1 MSLPPSP
8 HLDNTP
14 IDLTL
19 IEEISRSILSNLD
32 RDSLL
37 NSSITL
43 LYQLFDFSR
52 VAIYTTRSAD
62 RTVLKNNHKSLDG
75 LETESVYHC
84 ESDKEPVSWCV
95 VHRELVSISD
105 SSVDN
110 RFPPEAF
117 ENNAQSELVLPLLQ
131 GDLLVGVLDLCADTK
146 NAFAAETVKAFTL
159 LAGNL
164 AIAIRNAS
172 LYRAEQTQRVV
183 AERLQDV
190 IGFISIDVSIN
201 DIFDHIFNELGE
213 FFTWEAAAIW
223 LRDSSPEETGI
234 EQFITSYHLAD
245 ARYKDPANSTSFV
258 HYQQTPA
265 EANKLLSKFPWL
277 TQVFE
282 QKLALVRSKDTEFE
296 PLGGLLGFDSQ
307 YSAMAAPLL
316 IHDQVI
322 GVIVCVDH
330 NPDRYDD
337 ESIPILQVFANY
349 FTSALENTRLFSAAH
364 DQAWITTVLLQLA
377 EATQSITN
385 LDDLLETVS
394 TILPGLI
401 DANACA
407 VFLWEPSI
415 ETFYYKASSGF
426 DAEQSQRLKAWDISL
441 PDVAAFAQLT
451 GTKNPVILN
460 VDNLTADIAGS
471 VFPAYDFDTD
481 LLILFPLMARNIL
494 SGVILVDFVDSDL
507 GFSSPQEEW
516 DEKYTLIQ
524 GAASQVANAIENLLL
539 IKAQEEEA
547 YISVALLQ
555 VAQAVVSLNQ
565 LDEILATIVRI
576 TPILVGVKRCL
587 VYIWDSKEQ
596 LFYQSQNYGFSKNEL
611 AVMGQ
616 SVKPDEFPL
625 LEAIHKTDRIIYYSL
640 STNDLPAS
648 WNKIA
653 SNDCQIIEAI
663 DAQSDNEEI
672 SIKLDENSIIGR
684 EPWLIGFPMSVKA
697 ENLGVILIEEEALP
711 RGSPSLHLREKRI
724 QIVKGI
730 TQQAAIAIKNE
741 QLQQEAVRS
750 ERMERELQLAREI
763 QATFLP
769 DKIPEIPNWDIDVY
783 WQPAR
788 EVGGDFYDILLLD
801 HQKIGF
807 VMADVAD
814 KGMPAALF
822 MTLIRT
828 LIRAAA
834 KDKISPAAVLKQV
847 NELLIPDTKHG
858 MFVTLFYGVISVDTG
873 IMSYAN
879 AGHNPPLVKRC
890 NSDELTELTRTSMA
904 LGIFDDIEVEEREIS
919 VEPGDCV
926 FLYTD
931 GITEAFS
938 SDGEMFGIARLK
950 NLIADSEFTDSHGLS
965 SSIIEAVQNFII
977 GTELS
982 DDMTMGVIFRKPHR

>member
-1 MSLPPSP
+1 
-8 HLDNTP
+8 
-14 IDLTL
+14 
-19 IEEISRSILSNLD
+19 
-32 RDSLL
+32 
-37 NSSITL
+37 
-43 LYQLFDFSR
+43 
-52 VAIYTTRSAD
+52 
-62 RTVLKNNHKSLDG
+62 
-75 LETESVYHC
+75 
-84 ESDKEPVSWCV
+84 
-95 VHRELVSISD
+95 
-105 SSVDN
+105 
-110 RFPPEAF
+110 
-117 ENNAQSELVLPLLQ
+117 
-131 GDLLVGVLDLCADTK
+131 
-146 NAFAAETVKAFTL
+146 

-172 LYRAEQTQRVV
+172 LYRTEQTLRVV
-183 AERLQDV
+183 AERLREV
-190 IGFISIDVSIN
+190 IGLISIDVSIN
-201 DIFDHIFNELGE
+201 DIYDRLFYELGE

-223 LRDSSPEETGI
+223 LRDSSSEETGI
-234 EQFITSYHLAD
+234 EQFITAYHLAD
-245 ARYKDPANSTSFV
+245 ARYKDPANSTSFI
-258 HYQQTPA
+258 HHQQTTV
-265 EANKLLSKFPWL
+265 EANKSISKYPWL
-277 TQVFE
+277 TQVIE
-282 QKLALVRSKDTEFE
+282 QKLALVRSKDSAFE

-307 YSAMAAPLL
+307 YSAVATPLVM
-316 IHDQVI
+316 HDQVI

-377 EATQSITN
+377 DATQSITN
-385 LDDLLETVS
+385 LDDLLDTVT
-394 TILPGLI
+394 TILPGLLGV
-401 DANACA
+401 NACS

-415 ETFYYKASSGF
+415 ETFFYKASSGF
-426 DAEQSQRLKAWDISL
+426 DADQSQRLIAWDILL
-441 PDVAAFAQLT
+441 PNVAAFEQLSKT
-451 GTKNPVILN
+451 NHPVILN
-460 VDNLTADIAGS
+460 LDNLTADIAEA
-471 VFPAYDFDTD
+471 VFPAYDFDAD
-481 LLILFPLMARNIL
+481 LLILFPLTARNIL
-494 SGVILVDFVDSDL
+494 SGAILVDFVESDL
-507 GFSSPQEEW
+507 DLSSPQEEW

-524 GAASQVANAIENLLL
+524 GAANQVANAIENLQL

-576 TPILVGVKRCL
+576 TPILAGVKRCL
-587 VYIWDSKEQ
+587 VYIWNGKEH

-611 AVMGQ
+611 TGMGQ
-616 SVKPDEFPL
+616 SVKPDEFLL
-625 LEAIHKTDRIIYYSL
+625 LEAIHRTDRIIYHSL
-640 STNDLPAS
+640 GPNDLPSS

-653 SNDCQIIEAI
+653 LNDCQIIEAI

-684 EPWLIGFPMSVKA
+684 EPWLIGFPLSVKA
-697 ENLGVILIEEEALP
+697 ENLGVMLVEEEALP
-711 RGSPSLHLREKRI
+711 RGSPSFHLREKRI

-730 TQQAAIAIKNE
+730 TQQAAIAIKND

-801 HQKIGF
+801 NQKIGF

-828 LIRAAA
+828 LMRAAA
-834 KDKISPAAVLKQV
+834 KDKISPAEVLKQV
-847 NELLIPDTKHG
+847 NELLLPDAKHG
-858 MFVTLFYGVISVDTG
+858 MFVTLFYGVISIETG
-873 IMSYAN
+873 LMSYAN

-890 NSDELTELTRTSMA
+890 NGDELTELTRTGMA
-904 LGIFDDIEVEEREIS
+904 LGIFDDIEVVERTIS

-938 SDGEMFGIARLK
+938 SDGEMFGIERLK
-950 NLIADSEFTDSHGLS
+950 NLIAGSEFTNSHELAC
-965 SSIIEAVQNFII
+965 SIIEAVQKFIV

-982 DDMTMGVIFRKPHR
+982 DDMTMGVVFRKPHR